1 MFRKQYSSRARQA
14 RRHPAPRLAV
24 AALLLMGVVAACG
37 APDDKSSDDKGA
49 DQKIPAKPSK
59 PVALDILD
67 VAGNL
72 QLTQGMIEEF
82 RKEHPDIVSKV
93 TYGKAPAP
101 DLAGKIKAQ
110 QQAGRVQ
117 IDLVLTGTDGLA
129 AGLSQNLW
137 SDLAAHQ
144 DLIGSPDYLPP
155 AADMAKLAQGK
166 GQAIVYY
173 PSGPLVEYDPDKVK
187 SPPRTPQE
195 LLAWA
200 KAHPKRY
207 QYADPANSGPGRT
220 WLMGLPYLL
229 GDKDPSDPEHG
240 WDKTWAYL
248 KELDK
253 YAAPYA
259 SGTTETMKNLASG
272 QVDMIQST
280 TGWYINP
287 RALGTVPKKMAV
299 AHFDRMTWVTDA
311 QYAVVPKGVSAD
323 VMSADLNLI
332 KWILTPKQQAKAYD
346 DGYFYPGPAVK
357 DVPLSMAPAKSRQ
370 TIATYGNKDFDSWI
384 DQFPKK
390 PSLPAQQQVTAFD
403 LWSRNVAGG

>member
-1 MFRKQYSSRARQA
+1 MSRHQYSYRA
-14 RRHPAPRLAV
+14 RRHPLPRLAV
-24 AALLLMGVVAACG
+24 AALLVIGAVAACG
-37 APDDKSSDDKGA
+37 APDDKSSDDKA
-49 DQKIPAKPSK
+49 AEQKIPAKPAK
-59 PVALDILD
+59 PVSLDILD

-72 QLTQGMIEEF
+72 QLTQGMIDAF
-82 RKEHPDIVSKV
+82 RAAHPEIVSKV
-93 TYGKAPAP
+93 TYAKAPAP
-101 DLAGKIKAQ
+101 ELAGKIKAQ

-129 AGLSQNLW
+129 AGISQGLW
-137 SDLAAHQ
+137 SDLAAHE
-144 DLIGSPDYLPP
+144 DVVGSPDYLPP
-155 AADMAKLAQGK
+155 AADMAELAQGK
-166 GQAIVYY
+166 GQEIVYY
-173 PSGPLVEYDPDKVK
+173 PSGPLVEYNPARVGT
-187 SPPRTPQE
+187 PPRTTRE

-200 KAHPKRY
+200 RAHPKRY

-229 GDKDPSDPEHG
+229 GDKDPTDPVHG

-272 QVDMIQST
+272 QVDMVQST

-287 RALGTVPKKMAV
+287 RALGTVPKGMKIAR
-299 AHFDRMTWVTDA
+299 FDDMTWVTDA

-332 KWILTPKQQAKAYD
+332 RWILTPAQQAKAYD
-346 DGYFYPGPAVK
+346 DGYFYPGPAVR
-357 DVPLSMAPAKSRQ
+357 DVPLSMAPAKSRR
-370 TIATYGNKDFDSWI
+370 TIREYGVPDFDSWI
-384 DQFPKK
+384 DRFPKK
-390 PSLPAQQQVTAFD
+390 PSLPAGQQVTAFD